1 MPIEY
6 APAAPK
12 YNAAMCETMNITPL
26 EGYTAIEAERPSC
39 NREGGYPPPPHTDRL
54 RRRRTNTSALLR
66 QSLTRKRKENNM
78 LLTSLLNALPGA
90 VTQGL
95 IWGLMAIGVYITYRI
110 LDVADLTV
118 DGSLALGGAACVML
132 IRGGV
137 NPWLALLI
145 AALCGAAAGFI
156 TGTLHTRCG
165 IPAILAGILT
175 QLALYSV
182 NLRIM
187 GGKANQAV
195 SVDKYDL
202 IVSQRFVRQLSLE
215 NPMPLLLLVTALL
228 IAALYWFFGTEIGCG
243 IRATGANARMARA
256 QGINTQRNV
265 VVGLALSNG
274 IAALSGALLCQYQ
287 GSADVNMGRGAIVIG
302 LAAVI
307 IGESLLGKVFRN
319 FGLRMLSVSL
329 GAIVYYLV
337 LQVVLQLGLNTN
349 DLKLLSAAIVAVFLA
364 IPHLKG
370 KLTHKGGTVHA

>member
-1 MPIEY
+1 
-6 APAAPK
+6 
-12 YNAAMCETMNITPL
+12 
-26 EGYTAIEAERPSC
+26 
-39 NREGGYPPPPHTDRL
+39 
-54 RRRRTNTSALLR
+54 
-66 QSLTRKRKENNM
+66 
-78 LLTSLLNALPGA
+78 
-90 VTQGL
+90 
-95 IWGLMAIGVYITYRI
+95 MAIGVYITYRI

-118 DGSLALGGAACVML
+118 DGSLAPGGAACVML

-195 SVDKYDL
+195 SVDKYGL

-228 IAALYWFFGTEIGCG
+228 IAVLYWFFGTEIGCG

-256 QGINTQRNV
+256 QGINTNFNIV
-265 VVGLALSNG
+265 LGLMLSNG
-274 IAALSGALLCQYQ
+274 LVAFSGALLSQYQ
-287 GSADVNMGRGAIVIG
+287 GFSDINMGRGAIVIG
-302 LAAVI
+302 LAAVV
-307 IGESLLGKVFRN
+307 IGKALLGKRKN
-319 FGLRMLSVSL
+319 FALRLLTTAL
-329 GAIVYYLV
+329 GAVAYYFILAIVIWA
-337 LQVVLQLGLNTN
+337 GLSTT
-349 DLKLLSAAIVAVFLA
+349 DLKLFSALVVTVFLA
-364 IPHLKG
+364 IPYLRKKWSARH
-370 KLTHKGGTVHA
+370 HAKGGSAVC